1 MDDFLDLIN
10 KLELPEKG
18 YNLLEELRKKT
29 LSVCETGER
38 DLDNLISELSDRIAP
53 VSFTPQ
59 GYIELPILYFLRA
72 HCHYV
77 EMELSGSQ
85 NLGRTKKDIE
95 KAADKFRMYNS
106 EWNESL
112 AHFYHGLLHYRGLGD
127 LDLCHK
133 ELTTATQILMR
144 LERDLSGTK
153 HYEKLL
159 QIKSQLNKVAEQ
171 IKRVDARGRNPGSPG
186 EDTAQRDRAIH
197 RSILQKH
204 REQLTQHYNYLQDNQ
219 QKIPPTLV
227 ASLFYLYKTLA
238 PSHSVY
244 SQTPEPATGKE
255 KTIYE
260 ELLKKIG
267 FFEVIEQLVALEQA
281 FNPMAT
287 REELLEIINLEW
299 DKDIKE

>member
-18 YNLLEELRKKT
+18 YNLLEELRKKA
-29 LSVCETGER
+29 LIVRMAGKR
-38 DLDNLISELSDRIAP
+38 DIDNLISELSDRIAP
-53 VSFTPQ
+53 VVFTPQ
-59 GYIELPILYFLRA
+59 VYIELPILYFLRA
-72 HCHYV
+72 HCNYV
-77 EMELSGSQ
+77 AMELFKSET
-85 NLGRTKKDIE
+85 LGRTKKDIE
-95 KAADKFRMYNS
+95 KAADKFRIYNS

-112 AHFYHGLLHYRGLGD
+112 AHSYLGLLHCRGGD

-133 ELTTATQILMR
+133 ELATSTQILMR

-153 HYEKLL
+153 QYEKLL
-159 QIKSQLNKVAEQ
+159 RIKSQLNQIAEQ
-171 IKRVDARGRNPGSPG
+171 IKRAGARGHNSGFPG
-186 EDTAQRDRAIH
+186 EDVVQRDKALH
-197 RSILQKH
+197 RSILQKQ
-204 REQLTQHYNYLQDNQ
+204 REQLKQHYNYLQNNQ
-219 QKIPPTLV
+219 LKVPPTLV

-244 SQTPEPATGKE
+244 SEIPEPTTDKE

-267 FFEVIEQLVALEQA
+267 FFEVIEQLVALERA
-281 FNPMAT
+281 SNPAAT
-287 REELLEIINLEW
+287 REELLEIINLAW